1 MLHRNNGTVGSNEP
15 GGAEAVIV
23 DVRKGGDARVFNRDD
38 GHVHIDAQEL
48 HYREL
53 NAMVKQA
60 AEDGVTELEIDNVYG
75 QRYIGSGVR
84 KPVHI
89 EVNGVPGND
98 LGAFMDGPE
107 IVVRRNAQDG
117 VGNTMNSGAIVVHGR
132 AGDIVAMGMRGGA
145 IYIKGSVGYRAAIHM
160 KEYMKQKPVLVIGGA
175 CQDFLGEYMAGGVV
189 VVLGLGEKQ
198 VNGDRPRH
206 MGTGMHGGVIYVRG
220 EVGPEQLGE
229 GVSLAEM
236 DDQDKAVVEEH
247 VGHFCEYFGENSK
260 AILKPGFTKL
270 EAASHRPYGNLYA
283 Y

>member
-1 MLHRNNGTVGSNEP
+1 LQSRRGIELENGE
-15 GGAEAVIV
+15 V
-23 DVRKGGDARVFNRDD
+23 DEKVFKRDN
-38 GHVHIDAQEL
+38 GHVHINAQEL

-60 AEDGVTELEIDNVYG
+60 ATEGATEMEIDNVYG

-89 EVNGVPGND
+89 DIFGVPGND

-107 IVVRRNAQDG
+107 IVVHRNAQDG

-132 AGDIVAMGMRGGA
+132 AGDIVAMGMRGGN

-160 KEYMKQKPVLVIGGA
+160 KEYMKHKPVLVIGGT

-189 VVLGLGEKQ
+189 VVLGLDQDPRSGQ
-198 VNGDRPRH
+198 PARH

-220 EVGPEQLGE
+220 KVEPDQLGE
-229 GVSLAEM
+229 GVSQVEM
-236 DDQDKAVVEEH
+236 DDKDTGVVEDC
-247 VGHFCEYFGENSK
+247 VKSYCEYFGEDSK
-260 AILKPGFTKL
+260 KIMKSDFTKL
-270 EAASHRPYGNLYA
+270 AATSNRPYGNLYA

>member
-1 MLHRNNGTVGSNEP
+1 MKTEPQNEE
-15 GGAEAVIV
+15 GEF
-23 DVRKGGDARVFNRDD
+23 KVFQRDN
-38 GHVHIDAQEL
+38 GHVRINAQEL

-60 AEDGVTELEIDNVYG
+60 AVEGATEMEINNVYG

-89 EVNGVPGND
+89 DIFGVPGND

-107 IVVRRNAQDG
+107 IVVHRNAQDG

-132 AGDIVAMGMRGGA
+132 AGDIVAMGMRGGN

-160 KEYMKQKPVLVIGGA
+160 KEYRKQKPLLVIGGT

-189 VVLGLGEKQ
+189 LVLGL
-198 VNGDRPRH
+198 DRDTKGGRQARYV
-206 MGTGMHGGVIYVRG
+206 GTGMHGGAIYMRG
-220 EVGPEQLGE
+220 EVDQEQLGA
-229 GVSLAEM
+229 GVSRVEM
-236 DDQDKAVVEEH
+236 DETDTGIIEDCVSSYC
-247 VGHFCEYFGENSK
+247 GYFGEDSGE
-260 AILKPGFTKL
+260 ILDSEFTKL
-270 EAASHRPYGNLYA
+270 AATSHRPYGNLYA